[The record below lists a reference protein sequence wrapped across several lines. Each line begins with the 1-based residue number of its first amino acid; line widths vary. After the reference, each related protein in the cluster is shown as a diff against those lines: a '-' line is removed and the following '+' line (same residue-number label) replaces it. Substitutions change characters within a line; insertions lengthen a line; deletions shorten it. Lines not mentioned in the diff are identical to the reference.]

1 MQLIEH
7 GLSPSSAF
15 ATQYLESHLTAQ
27 LLSLLHRLRSLVR
40 SSYSHSLAPP
50 PFAQLLLLLL
60 KNDPVLHYRLS
71 LYLAFEDARR
81 RGRESAYGHS
91 ELEAPSSSTT
101 QAGSSSSHNAQSE
114 EHDSAT
120 AFNSNNTPSVGA
132 GATSRPAPE
141 DAWDH
146 PEPVSDNL
154 SYLYTTNAHLRPI
167 VQRDVLSL
175 YEEYASPPSEEEKE
189 LRIKRRR
196 TDKGWKEHMRRM
208 GEYDERAKKV
218 QMGEYVQLGEGRMQ
232 AGFTGS
238 SSSSSS
244 SMSASGSSKARSS
257 KRFKDYIG

>member
-1 MQLIEH
+1 M
-7 GLSPSSAF
+7 SPSSAF
-15 ATQYLESHLTAQ
+15 ATQYLESHLTSQ

-40 SSYSHSLAPP
+40 SSYSQSLAPP
-50 PFAQLLLLLL
+50 PPFTQLLLLLL

-101 QAGSSSSHNAQSE
+101 QAGSSSSSHAAQSE
-114 EHDSAT
+114 EHASAAT
-120 AFNSNNTPSVGA
+120 AINSNNTPSVGA

-167 VQRDVLSL
+167 IQHDVLSL
-175 YEEYASPPSEEEKE
+175 YEEYASPLSEEEKE

-208 GEYDERAKKV
+208 EEYDERAKKV
-218 QMGEYVQLGEGRMQ
+218 QVGEYVQLGEGRMQ

-244 SMSASGSSKARSS
+244 SSSMSASGNSKARSS